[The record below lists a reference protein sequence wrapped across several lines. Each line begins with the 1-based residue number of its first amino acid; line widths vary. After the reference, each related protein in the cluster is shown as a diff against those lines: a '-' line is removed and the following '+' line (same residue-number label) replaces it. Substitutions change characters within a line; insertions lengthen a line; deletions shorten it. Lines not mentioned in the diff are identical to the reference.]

1 MRTGTIVKINLI
13 KERER
18 ERERER
24 DHFNYMIELKK
35 FLFDTLYICWK
46 LEVKTK
52 CYRWVGI

>member
-24 DHFNYMIELKK
+24 EIVDHFNYMIELKRF
-35 FLFDTLYICWK
+35 FLIHYIFAGNLK
-46 LEVKTK
+46 
-52 CYRWVGI
+52 

>member
-13 KERER
+13 KER

>member
-24 DHFNYMIELKK
+24 EIIL
-35 FLFDTLYICWK
+35 I
-46 LEVKTK
+46 
-52 CYRWVGI
+52 I